1 MVVFRVEI
9 EPITTTLPP
18 VNTTAN
24 MTMANATTITPTTQ
38 SPDIFRLIV
47 TAVLTNNLII
57 FEPEIVI
64 ESIEVEGEMIECN
77 FGDI

>member
-24 MTMANATTITPTTQ
+24 MTMANVTTIAPTTL
-38 SPDIFRLIV
+38 SPDIFRFIV
-47 TAVLTNNLII
+47 TEVLTNNLIL
-57 FEPEIVI
+57 FEPEIMI
-64 ESIEVEGEMIECN
+64 ETIEVEG
-77 FGDI
+77 